1 MDELDLLKKDWQK
14 SEGSFPKLS
23 YNDLYKMILKKSSSI
38 VKWIFIISIIEFV
51 FWLGISFALK
61 DTKSM
66 ERFKEY
72 NADAVLIPL
81 AVLGYIIL
89 AYFFYL
95 FFKNYRNI
103 SVTDNAKLLMENI
116 LKTRRTVKHYVAFNL
131 GYLIVSVIVV
141 LFIEFDQDPQIIA
154 QVQKAAANGEM
165 LKFYA
170 VFILTTMLFLAIAI
184 GVLLLFYW
192 LVYGIL
198 LGRLNKNYRELQKM
212 EV

>member
-14 SEGSFPKLS
+14 LDSNYPKLS
-23 YNDLYKMILKKSSSI
+23 YNDLYKMILRKSSSI

-51 FWLGISFALK
+51 FWIIISFALK

-66 ERFKEY
+66 ERFNEY
-72 NADAVLIPL
+72 NADAIIIPL
-81 AVLGYIIL
+81 AVVGYIIL

-103 SVTDNAKLLMENI
+103 SVTDNAKILMENI

-154 QVQKAAANGEM
+154 QVQKAAADGEV

-170 VFILTTMLFLAIAI
+170 IFILTTMLFLAIAI